1 MSIHLVRERPQ
12 KATRDAYGEALVE
25 IGRERS
31 EVVVLTG
38 DLRDSTRTEYFAKAF
53 PERFFEVGIAEQNM
67 AGIAA
72 GLATCGYIPFI
83 SSFAVFS
90 PGRNFDQIRV
100 LIAQPSLP
108 VKIVSTHAGITVGED
123 GISAQAIEDIAMM
136 RALPNMG
143 VVVPA
148 DAAETRQV
156 IRAIVDVPG
165 PVYVRL
171 GRAAVPVLFE
181 EDYLFQY
188 GKAAK
193 VREGSDAT
201 IIACGVMVAEAL
213 EAAEELA
220 SEGIEVRVLN
230 MATIK
235 PLDVA
240 AVVAAAIETGAI
252 VTAEEHNIL
261 GGLGSAVAETL
272 GEHTPVP
279 MKRVG
284 IADVNAESGSP
295 RDLMEKY
302 GLTARHI
309 RGAVK
314 EVLKRKR

>member
-1 MSIHLVRERPQ
+1 MSIRLVRERPQ

-25 IGRERS
+25 VGRERP

-38 DLRDSTRTEYFAKAF
+38 DLRDSTRTEFFAKAF
-53 PERFFEVGIAEQNM
+53 PDRFFEVGIAEQNM

-72 GLATCGYIPFI
+72 GLATCGYIPFM

-100 LIAQPSLP
+100 LIAQPALP

-123 GISAQAIEDIAMM
+123 GISAQAIEDIALM

-148 DAAETRQV
+148 DATETRQV
-156 IRAIVDVPG
+156 VRAIVDLPG

-171 GRAAVPVLFE
+171 GRSPVPVVFGD
-181 EDYLFQY
+181 DYVFQY
-188 GKAAK
+188 GKASK

-201 IIACGVMVAEAL
+201 VIACGIMVAEAL
-213 EAAEELA
+213 EAAEALA
-220 SEGIEVRVLN
+220 GEGIEVRVLN

-235 PLDVA
+235 PLDVE
-240 AVVAAAIETGAI
+240 AVVAAATETGAV
-252 VTAEEHNIL
+252 VTAEEHNVL
-261 GGLGSAVAETL
+261 GGLGSAVAEVL
-272 GEHTPVP
+272 AEHAPVP
-279 MKRVG
+279 MRRVG
-284 IADVNAESGSP
+284 IQDTNAESGSP

-302 GLTARHI
+302 GLTSRHI
-309 RGAVK
+309 AIAVK
-314 EVLKRKR
+314 EVLRR